1 MQRELIRP
9 RPAVEQRHNE
19 AALAKSAD
27 VLREVF
33 PPPVERHRAV
43 CISLHGRS
51 CSYSSRL
58 GRKGA
63 IGPERSPHRPTPSA
77 AGATWSRARQTT
89 RRREIRASP
98 RRPPHAH
105 RMAAIGRTSLVGG
118 GRQAHLRQSQQQGLG
133 VALVGSLAGEVVAV
147 PERLRVLR
155 RQPVE
160 PPGGAP
166 ALRIVGV
173 RPLRPQEE
181 GGRPPDDRGRHR
193 PCARPGPPRPV
204 HHPDLPPPPRPD
216 DARVSPYVAFNRLR
230 TKLRRSGHLRE
241 YFAVVETTQ
250 AGALHLHVLATGRYL
265 PQRELSKAAA
275 AAGFGRV
282 ADIRAVTGTGDG
294 SARRVPRQDAG
305 GLRDEGDAARLAT
318 RGARRLRPVRTSRAW
333 YPGGMAEAER
343 EVGRR
348 MAAELSLAPDPGPWL
363 FVVKGGD
370 GALHVRSQ
378 AAPLVLLTTGAGV
391 AQPSGGAAT
400 APGGRGRAA
409 SAGRR
414 PARGPGASGARP

>member
-1 MQRELIRP
+1 MRARRRRARSRERQR
-9 RPAVEQRHNE
+9 
-19 AALAKSAD
+19 
-27 VLREVF
+27 
-33 PPPVERHRAV
+33 RARR
-43 CISLHGRS
+43 CATA
-51 CSYSSRL
+51 SSRL
-58 GRKGA
+58 DGSGA
-63 IGPERSPHRPTPSA
+63 ASRTICVRHQLPSASRSGSWATRPAASRSSSQRCTLRGARERTAPARAPRHRPPPHH
-77 AGATWSRARQTT
+77 RRQPDDELRD
-89 RRREIRASP
+89 RRRVP
-98 RRPPHAH
+98 RRPPGVTQTEQVALDRVRARLEPVVARGRAAAGTTGPAEQRAH
-105 RMAAIGRTSLVGG
+105 DEAARF
-118 GRQAHLRQSQQQGLG
+118 GRQRLDRRPVPICSLRPLQHPL
-133 VALVGSLAGEVVAV
+133 LAGFECA
-147 PERLRVLR
+147 PLRAQQ
-155 RQPVE
+155 RQKPLHRDRIRGPAQRPLPVE
-160 PPGGAP
+160 MRE
-166 ALRIVGV
+166 L
-173 RPLRPQEE
+173 
-181 GGRPPDDRGRHR
+181 
-193 PCARPGPPRPV
+193 
-204 HHPDLPPPPRPD
+204 
-216 DARVSPYVAFNRLR
+216 YVAFNRLR

-294 SARRVPRQDAG
+294 SAGAYLVKTLAG
-305 GLRDEGDAARLAT
+305 YATKANAARLAT

-409 SAGRR
+409 CAGRR

>member
-1 MQRELIRP
+1 M
-9 RPAVEQRHNE
+9 
-19 AALAKSAD
+19 
-27 VLREVF
+27 
-33 PPPVERHRAV
+33 
-43 CISLHGRS
+43 
-51 CSYSSRL
+51 
-58 GRKGA
+58 
-63 IGPERSPHRPTPSA
+63 
-77 AGATWSRARQTT
+77 
-89 RRREIRASP
+89 
-98 RRPPHAH
+98 
-105 RMAAIGRTSLVGG
+105 
-118 GRQAHLRQSQQQGLG
+118 
-133 VALVGSLAGEVVAV
+133 
-147 PERLRVLR
+147 
-155 RQPVE
+155 
-160 PPGGAP
+160 
-166 ALRIVGV
+166 
-173 RPLRPQEE
+173 
-181 GGRPPDDRGRHR
+181 
-193 PCARPGPPRPV
+193 
-204 HHPDLPPPPRPD
+204 
-216 DARVSPYVAFNRLR
+216 
-230 TKLRRSGHLRE
+230 
-241 YFAVVETTQ
+241 ETTQ

-265 PQRELSKAAA
+265 PQRELSKVAA

-294 SARRVPRQDAG
+294 SAGAYLVKTLAG
-305 GLRDEGDAARLAT
+305 YATKANAARLAT

>member
-1 MQRELIRP
+1 
-9 RPAVEQRHNE
+9 
-19 AALAKSAD
+19 
-27 VLREVF
+27 
-33 PPPVERHRAV
+33 
-43 CISLHGRS
+43 
-51 CSYSSRL
+51 
-58 GRKGA
+58 
-63 IGPERSPHRPTPSA
+63 
-77 AGATWSRARQTT
+77 
-89 RRREIRASP
+89 
-98 RRPPHAH
+98 
-105 RMAAIGRTSLVGG
+105 MAAIGRTSLVGG

-133 VALVGSLAGEVVAV
+133 WLSSAVSRAKSSRCPNAYAFYVVSLSSHRAVLLPCGSWACVHCGRKKKEAA
-147 PERLRVLR
+147 RLMIEDGIARARARGHRVRFITLTSPS
-155 RQPVE
+155 RQGLTMRE
-160 PPGGAP
+160 
-166 ALRIVGV
+166 L
-173 RPLRPQEE
+173 
-181 GGRPPDDRGRHR
+181 
-193 PCARPGPPRPV
+193 
-204 HHPDLPPPPRPD
+204 
-216 DARVSPYVAFNRLR
+216 YVAFNRLR

-275 AAGFGRV
+275 AARFGRV

-294 SARRVPRQDAG
+294 SAGAYLVKTLAG
-305 GLRDEGDAARLAT
+305 YATKANAARLAT